1 MRRLTLAGL
10 YEFVKK
16 GDAPVM
22 GITKLADGVTEAQL
36 KRPRKLLPMEQQ
48 AARLP
53 AGANQAS
60 APL

>member
-1 MRRLTLAGL
+1 L

-22 GITKLADGVTEAQL
+22 GITKLANGVTEEDL
-36 KRPRKLLPMEQQ
+36 KRPRKLLPLEQT
-48 AARLP
+48 AAKIP
-53 AGANQAS
+53 AAASQPS

>member
-1 MRRLTLAGL
+1 L

-22 GITKLADGVTEAQL
+22 GITKLANGVTEEDL
-36 KRPRKLLPMEQQ
+36 KRPRKLLPLEQQ
-48 AARLP
+48 AGRIP
-53 AGANQAS
+53 AASNQPS